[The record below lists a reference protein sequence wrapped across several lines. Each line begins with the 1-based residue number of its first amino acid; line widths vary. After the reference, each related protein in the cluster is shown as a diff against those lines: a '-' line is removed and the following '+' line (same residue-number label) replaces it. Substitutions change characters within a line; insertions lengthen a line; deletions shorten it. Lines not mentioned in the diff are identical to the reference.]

1 MPLAFPPSLSHWQSL
16 PRLVSHILPQCY
28 SHITNYFLVTL
39 VVNYVGSQ
47 LHNSRNI
54 MDSRFA
60 QYNNS
65 QSEAQRARTFEGRTS
80 LDPRRSMFNI
90 LGH

>member
-1 MPLAFPPSLSHWQSL
+1 MS
-16 PRLVSHILPQCY
+16 
-28 SHITNYFLVTL
+28 
-39 VVNYVGSQ
+39 SQ
-47 LHNSRNI
+47 LHNQRNI

-60 QYNNS
+60 QYNNT
-65 QSEAQRARTFEGRTS
+65 QSEAQRRKTFEGTN

>member
-1 MPLAFPPSLSHWQSL
+1 MVTATAHPVNASGLPAKLIPLA
-16 PRLVSHILPQCY
+16 V
-28 SHITNYFLVTL
+28 TATAVTL
-39 VVNYVGSQ
+39 VVGYVGSQ